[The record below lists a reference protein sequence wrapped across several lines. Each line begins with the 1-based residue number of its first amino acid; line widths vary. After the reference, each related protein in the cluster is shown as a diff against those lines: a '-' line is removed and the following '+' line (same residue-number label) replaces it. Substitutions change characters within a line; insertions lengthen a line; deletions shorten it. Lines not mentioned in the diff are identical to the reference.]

1 MQIRGQEGRAGM
13 AAILDPEQT
22 TDFKAL
28 AQGIRKALPSY
39 ARPIIIRILSKV
51 DLTGTY
57 AKRFVIKLWYH
68 FFLTIQ
74 VLIN

>member
-1 MQIRGQEGRAGM
+1 M

-39 ARPIIIRILSKV
+39 ARPIFIRILRKM
-51 DLTGTY
+51 DLTGMIIIIIM
-57 AKRFVIKLWYH
+57 V
-68 FFLTIQ
+68 
-74 VLIN
+74 

>member
-1 MQIRGQEGRAGM
+1 M

-39 ARPIIIRILSKV
+39 ARPIFIRTLRKV
-51 DLTGTY
+51 DLTG
-57 AKRFVIKLWYH
+57 KPIQFFKDKLLIFVG
-68 FFLTIQ
+68 
-74 VLIN
+74 